1 MPPLLKILDLQVQFI
16 GPRGKTVHAVNGV
29 NLEMQ
34 PGEALGL
41 LGESGSGKSTVARTV
56 LRLLPKSAQAT
67 ACSLEFEGLDLLT
80 LAEIKLEKIRGAR
93 IAMISQDPGLALN
106 PVRKVGDQIAE
117 VIRAHRDWNWRRCQ
131 EEAEALLERVHLN
144 DPDRRMYEAYP
155 HQLSGGQQQRVA
167 IAQAVSCQ
175 PALVIADEPTA
186 SLDSSLEREILA
198 LLEELKT
205 DQSMSL
211 LMITHNAKI
220 LRGLASRV
228 AVMYAGRVVEE
239 GPLDR
244 VFQDPEHPY
253 TKALLACVPPA
264 PGERVLI
271 PGMRLPTI
279 EGSNPDS
286 EVVAVGC
293 SFAPRCA
300 QRMQECEVHHP
311 APVRTEDVRQVE
323 CFLYGN

>member
-16 GPRGKTVHAVNGV
+16 GPQGKRVHAVNGV

-34 PGEALGL
+34 PGEVLGL
-41 LGESGSGKSTVARTV
+41 LGESGSGKSTVARTL
-56 LRLLPKSAQAT
+56 LRLLPKNAQAM
-67 ACSLEFEGLDLLT
+67 ARSVEFEGLDILALT
-80 LAEIKLEKIRGAR
+80 EIKLEKVRGAR
-93 IAMISQDPGLALN
+93 IAMISQDPGPALN

-117 VIRAHRDWNWRRCQ
+117 VLRAHRNWSWRRCQ
-131 EEAEALLERVHLN
+131 EEAEALLERVRLN
-144 DPDRRMYEAYP
+144 DPDRRMYNAYP

-186 SLDSSLEREILA
+186 SLDSSMEREILR
-198 LLEELKT
+198 LLGELKT
-205 DQSMSL
+205 DQNMSL
-211 LMITHNAKI
+211 LMITHNPRI
-220 LRGLASRV
+220 LLGLASRV

-239 GPLDR
+239 GSLDR
-244 VFQDPEHPY
+244 IFQEPQHPY

-264 PGERVLI
+264 PGERALI

-279 EGSNPDS
+279 EGSSPDS
-286 EVVAVGC
+286 EAVPAGC
-293 SFAPRCA
+293 SFAARCA
-300 QRMQECEVHHP
+300 QRMQKCEVQRP
-311 APVRTEDVRQVE
+311 APVLTEDVRQVE

>member
-1 MPPLLKILDLQVQFI
+1 MPSLLKILDLQVQFT
-16 GPRGKTVHAVNGV
+16 GPQGKRVHAVNGA
-29 NLEMQ
+29 NLEIQ
-34 PGEALGL
+34 PGEVLGL
-41 LGESGSGKSTVARTV
+41 LGESGSGKSTIARTL

-67 ACSLEFEGLDLLT
+67 ARTIEFEGLDLLA
-80 LAEIKLEKIRGAR
+80 LAEIKLEKVRGAR

-117 VIRAHRDWNWRRCQ
+117 VIRAHRDWSWRRCQ
-131 EEAEALLERVHLN
+131 EEAEVFLERVHLN
-144 DPDRRMYEAYP
+144 DPDRRIYEAYP

-186 SLDSSLEREILA
+186 SLDSSIEREILR
-198 LLEELKT
+198 LLGELKIA
-205 DQSMSL
+205 QNMSL
-211 LMITHNAKI
+211 LIITHNPEL

-239 GPLDR
+239 GSLDR
-244 VFQDPEHPY
+244 VFLEPRHPY
-253 TKALLACVPPA
+253 TKALLACIPPT
-264 PGERVLI
+264 PGERILI

-279 EGSNPDS
+279 EGSSPDS
-286 EVVAVGC
+286 EAEPAGC

-300 QRMQECEVHHP
+300 QRMQKCEVLR
-311 APVRTEDVRQVE
+311 PVPVLTEDARQVE

>member
-1 MPPLLKILDLQVQFI
+1 MPPLLKILDLQVQFS
-16 GPRGKTVHAVNGV
+16 GSRGKWVHAVNGV

-34 PGEALGL
+34 PGEVLGL
-41 LGESGSGKSTVARTV
+41 LGESGSGKSTVARTL
-56 LRLLPKSAQAT
+56 LRLLPKSAQTMAR
-67 ACSLEFEGLDLLT
+67 SIEFEGLDLLA
-80 LAEIKLEKIRGAR
+80 LAENKLEKIRGAR

-117 VIRAHRDWNWRRCQ
+117 VVRAHRDWSWRRCQ
-131 EEAEALLERVHLN
+131 EEAEVLLERVHLN

-186 SLDSSLEREILA
+186 SLDSSIEREILV
-198 LLEELKT
+198 LLGELKGKT
-205 DQSMSL
+205 SL
-211 LMITHNAKI
+211 LMITHNPKI
-220 LRGLASRV
+220 LPGLASRV
-228 AVMYAGRVVEE
+228 AVMYGGRVIEE
-239 GPLDR
+239 GSLDR
-244 VFQDPEHPY
+244 VFQEPQHPY

-264 PGERVLI
+264 QGGRVLL

-279 EGSNPDS
+279 EGSGPDS
-286 EVVAVGC
+286 DAVPVGC

-300 QRMQECEVHHP
+300 QRMQKCEVYHP
-311 APVRTEDVRQVE
+311 APVQTENVRHVE

>member
-1 MPPLLKILDLQVQFI
+1 
-16 GPRGKTVHAVNGV
+16 
-29 NLEMQ
+29 MQ
-34 PGEALGL
+34 HREVLGL
-41 LGESGSGKSTVARTV
+41 LGESGSGKSTVARTL
-56 LRLLPKSAQAT
+56 LRLLPKNAQTT
-67 ACSLEFEGLDLLT
+67 ARSIEFEGLELLA
-80 LAEIKLEKIRGAR
+80 LAENKLEKIRGAR

-117 VIRAHRDWNWRRCQ
+117 VILAHRDWSWRRCQ
-131 EEAEALLERVHLN
+131 EEAEVLLERVHLN

-186 SLDSSLEREILA
+186 SLDSSMESEILS
-198 LLEELKT
+198 LLTELRT
-205 DQSMSL
+205 EQNMSL
-211 LMITHNAKI
+211 LIITHNPAL

-228 AVMYAGRVVEE
+228 AVMYGGRVVEE
-239 GPLDR
+239 GFLDR
-244 VFQDPEHPY
+244 VFQEPQHPY

-264 PGERVLI
+264 PGERVLL

-279 EGSNPDS
+279 EGSSPDS
-286 EVVAVGC
+286 EAVPAGC

-300 QRMQECEVHHP
+300 QRMQKCEVQHP
-311 APVRTEDVRQVE
+311 FPVQTEDVRRVE

>member
-16 GPRGKTVHAVNGV
+16 GSQGKRVHAVNGT

-34 PGEALGL
+34 HREVLGL
-41 LGESGSGKSTVARTV
+41 LGESGSGKSTVARTL
-56 LRLLPKSAQAT
+56 LRLLPKNAQAT
-67 ACSLEFEGLDLLT
+67 ARSIEFEGLELLA
-80 LAEIKLEKIRGAR
+80 LAENKLEKIRGAR

-117 VIRAHRDWNWRRCQ
+117 VILAHRDWRWRRCQ
-131 EEAEALLERVHLN
+131 EEAEVLLERVHLN

-186 SLDSSLEREILA
+186 SLDSSMESEILS
-198 LLEELKT
+198 LLTELKT
-205 DQSMSL
+205 EQNMSL
-211 LMITHNAKI
+211 LIITHNPAL

-228 AVMYAGRVVEE
+228 AVMYGGRVVEE
-239 GPLDR
+239 GFLDR
-244 VFQDPEHPY
+244 VFQEPQHPY
-253 TKALLACVPPA
+253 TKALLACVPPT
-264 PGERVLI
+264 PGERVLL

-279 EGSNPDS
+279 EGSSPDS
-286 EVVAVGC
+286 EAVPAGC

-300 QRMQECEVHHP
+300 QRMQKCEVQHP
-311 APVRTEDVRQVE
+311 FPVQTEDVRHVE

>member
-16 GPRGKTVHAVNGV
+16 GPQGKRVHAVNGM

-34 PGEALGL
+34 AGEVVGL
-41 LGESGSGKSTVARTV
+41 LGESGSGKSTVARTL

-67 ACSLEFEGLDLLT
+67 ARSIEFEGLDLLA
-80 LAEIKLEKIRGAR
+80 LAEIKLEKVRGAK

-106 PVRKVGDQIAE
+106 PVRKVGDQVAE
-117 VIRAHRDWNWRRCQ
+117 VLRAHRDWSWLRCQ
-131 EEAEALLERVHLN
+131 KEAEALLERVRLN
-144 DPDRRMYEAYP
+144 DPHRRMYDAYP

-186 SLDSSLEREILA
+186 ALDSSIEREIM
-198 LLEELKT
+198 LLLGELKT
-205 DQSMSL
+205 ERNMSL
-211 LMITHNAKI
+211 LMITHNPTI

-228 AVMYAGRVVEE
+228 AVMYGGRVVEE
-239 GPLDR
+239 GTLNR
-244 VFQDPEHPY
+244 VFQEPQHPY
-253 TKALLACVPPA
+253 TKSLLACVPPA
-264 PGERVLI
+264 PGERMLI
-271 PGMRLPTI
+271 PGKRLPTI
-279 EGSNPDS
+279 EGSSPDS
-286 EVVAVGC
+286 EAEPVGC

-300 QRMQECEVHHP
+300 QRMQKCEVQR
-311 APVRTEDVRQVE
+311 PVPVLTEDVRQVE

>member
-1 MPPLLKILDLQVQFI
+1 MPPLLRILDLQVQFS
-16 GPRGKTVHAVNGV
+16 GSQGKWVHAVNGV
-29 NLEMQ
+29 NLQMQ
-34 PGEALGL
+34 RGEVVGL
-41 LGESGSGKSTVARTV
+41 LGESGSGKSTVARTL

-67 ACSLEFEGLDLLT
+67 ARSIEFEGLDLLA
-80 LAEIKLEKIRGAR
+80 LAEIKLEKVRGAR

-106 PVRKVGDQIAE
+106 PVRKVGDQVAE

-131 EEAEALLERVHLN
+131 KEAEALLERVRLN
-144 DPDRRMYEAYP
+144 DPDRRMYDAYP

-186 SLDSSLEREILA
+186 SLDSSIEREIM
-198 LLEELKT
+198 LLLGELKT
-205 DQSMSL
+205 EQNMSL
-211 LMITHNAKI
+211 LMITHNPTI

-228 AVMYAGRVVEE
+228 AVMYGGRVVEE
-239 GPLDR
+239 GTLNR
-244 VFQDPEHPY
+244 VFQEPQHPY

-264 PGERVLI
+264 PGERKLI

-279 EGSNPDS
+279 EGSSPDS
-286 EVVAVGC
+286 EAVPTGC

-300 QRMQECEVHHP
+300 QRMQKCELQR
-311 APVRTEDVRQVE
+311 PVPVLTEDVRQVE

>member
-16 GPRGKTVHAVNGV
+16 GSQGKRVHAVNGT

-34 PGEALGL
+34 HREVLGL
-41 LGESGSGKSTVARTV
+41 LGESGSGKSTVARTL
-56 LRLLPKSAQAT
+56 LRLLPKNAQAT
-67 ACSLEFEGLDLLT
+67 ARSIEFEGLELLA
-80 LAEIKLEKIRGAR
+80 LAENKLEKIRGAR

-117 VIRAHRDWNWRRCQ
+117 VILAHRDWSWRRCQ
-131 EEAEALLERVHLN
+131 EEAEVLLERVRLN
-144 DPDRRMYEAYP
+144 APDRRMYDAYP

-186 SLDSSLEREILA
+186 SLDSSMESEILS
-198 LLEELKT
+198 LLTELKT
-205 DQSMSL
+205 EQNMSL
-211 LMITHNAKI
+211 LIITHNPAL

-228 AVMYAGRVVEE
+228 AVMYGGRVVEE
-239 GPLDR
+239 GFLDR
-244 VFQDPEHPY
+244 VFQEPQHPY

-264 PGERVLI
+264 PGERVLL

-279 EGSNPDS
+279 EGSSPDS
-286 EVVAVGC
+286 EAVPAGC

-300 QRMQECEVHHP
+300 QRMQKCEVQHP
-311 APVRTEDVRQVE
+311 FPVQTEDVRHVE
-323 CFLYGN
+323 CFLYGS

>member
-1 MPPLLKILDLQVQFI
+1 MLPLLKILDLHVQFI
-16 GPRGKTVHAVNGV
+16 GPQGKRVHAVNGA

-34 PGEALGL
+34 PGEVLGL
-41 LGESGSGKSTVARTV
+41 LGESGSGKSTVARTL
-56 LRLLPKSAQAT
+56 LRLLPKSAQTT
-67 ACSLEFEGLDLLT
+67 ARSIEFEGLDLLA
-80 LAEIKLEKIRGAR
+80 LAEKKLERIRGAR

-117 VIRAHRDWNWRRCQ
+117 VIRAHRNWSWQRCQ

-144 DPDRRMYEAYP
+144 DSERRIYEAYP

-186 SLDSSLEREILA
+186 SLDSSIEREILR
-198 LLEELKT
+198 LLGELKT
-205 DQSMSL
+205 EQNMSL
-211 LMITHNAKI
+211 LMITHNPAI

-228 AVMYAGRVVEE
+228 AVMYGGRVVEE
-239 GPLDR
+239 GSLDR
-244 VFQDPEHPY
+244 VFQDPQHPY
-253 TKALLACVPPA
+253 TKALLACVPPT
-264 PGERVLI
+264 PGERVLT

-279 EGSNPDS
+279 EGSSPDS
-286 EVVAVGC
+286 EVVRAGC

-300 QRMQECEVHHP
+300 QRMEKCEVQHP
-311 APVRTEDVRQVE
+311 ALVQTEDFRQVE